1 MRSFSPR
8 LAARALWQM
17 RVRKRPYVLSHG
29 VNARCNL
36 KCSFCQYWKNPGEE
50 MSQEDIFRMLDEAS
64 SFGIGVY
71 NAWTVE
77 PLLREDLP
85 QILKYAK
92 SRGLITGLV
101 TNGLLLAKRAE
112 ELGDL
117 DYLSV
122 SVDGIKSYRELRG
135 IELENTL
142 AGIRAAKKAGH
153 EILINCVISSKN
165 TSELED
171 LVHLAEELG
180 TWISFEPLHESA
192 GISDS
197 VWRDLGIRDRSIHEK
212 AVCRLMELKRGGAPI
227 INSLTYLEMISSL
240 EPRFKCHASDII
252 LHVASD
258 GSIENC
264 RVHSQPL
271 ANVKDGLEEAW
282 QASKQDRE
290 EIVRSC
296 PGCLFFGYV
305 ENSLLY
311 EFVPEVLRHYEW
323 M

>member
-1 MRSFSPR
+1 MRSFNPR
-8 LAARALWQM
+8 QAARALWQM
-17 RVRKRPYVLSHG
+17 RIRKRPYVLSHG

-36 KCSFCQYWKNPGEE
+36 KCSFCDYWKKPGEE
-50 MSQEDIFRMLDEAS
+50 MSQEEIFRMLDEAS

-85 QILKYAK
+85 QILKHAK

-101 TNGLLLAKRAE
+101 TNGLLLAKRVN
-112 ELGDL
+112 ELEDL

-122 SVDGIKSYRELRG
+122 SVDGIKSYQQLRG

-142 AGIRAAKKAGH
+142 EGIRAAKRAGH

-165 TSELED
+165 VGELED

-197 VWRDLGIRDRSIHEK
+197 VWKELGIRDRSAHEK
-212 AVCRLMELKRGGAPI
+212 ATRRLMELKRAGAPI
-227 INSLTYLEMISSL
+227 INSLTYLEMISTL
-240 EPRFKCHASDII
+240 KPKFKCHASDII

-271 ANVKDGLEEAW
+271 ANVKEGLEEAW
-282 QASKQDRE
+282 RASKKGRE
-290 EIVRSC
+290 EIVKAC
-296 PGCLFFGYV
+296 PGCLFFGYA

>member
-122 SVDGIKSYRELRG
+122 SVDGIKSYQQLRG

-165 TSELED
+165 TGELED
-171 LVHLAEELG
+171 LVHLAEDLG

-192 GISDS
+192 GITDS
-197 VWRDLGIRDRSIHEK
+197 VWRDLGIRDRSAHEK
-212 AVCRLMELKRGGAPI
+212 AVHRLMELKRAGAPI
-227 INSLTYLEMISSL
+227 INSLTYLEMISTL
-240 EPRFKCHASDII
+240 KPKFNCHASDII

-258 GSIENC
+258 GSLENC

>member
-17 RVRKRPYVLSHG
+17 RIRKRPYVLSHG

-36 KCSFCQYWKNPGEE
+36 RCSFCQYWKEPGGE
-50 MSQEDIFRMLDEAS
+50 MTQKEIFRMLDEAS

-85 QILKYAK
+85 RILRYAK
-92 SRGLITGLV
+92 SRGLITSLV
-101 TNGLLLAKRAE
+101 TNGLLLARRAD
-112 ELGDL
+112 ELSDL

-122 SVDGIKSYRELRG
+122 SVDGIRSYKELRG
-135 IELENTL
+135 VELENIL
-142 AGIRAAKKAGH
+142 AGIRAAKRAGH

-165 TSELED
+165 VSELED
-171 LVHLAEELG
+171 LVHLAERLG

-197 VWRDLGIRDRSIHEK
+197 VWRDLGIRDRSGYEE
-212 AVCRLMELKRGGAPI
+212 AVKGLMDLKRAGAPI
-227 INSLTYLEMISSL
+227 INSLTYLEMISHL
-240 EPRFKCHASDII
+240 QPRFRCHASEII

-271 ANVKDGLEEAW
+271 ANVKDGLAEAW
-282 QASKQDRE
+282 QASKKGRE
-290 EIVRSC
+290 QITGSC
-296 PGCLFFGYV
+296 PGCLFFGYA

>member
-8 LAARALWQM
+8 QAAKALWQM

-36 KCSFCQYWKNPGEE
+36 KCSFCQYWKEPGEE
-50 MSQEDIFRMLDEAS
+50 MSQKEIFRMLDEAS

-71 NAWTVE
+71 NAWTAE

-101 TNGLLLAKRAE
+101 TNGLLLAKRAK
-112 ELGDL
+112 ELDDL

-122 SVDGIKSYRELRG
+122 SVDGIKSYQQLRG

-142 AGIRAAKKAGH
+142 QGIRAAKKAGH

-165 TSELED
+165 TGELED
-171 LVHLAEELG
+171 LVHLAERLG

-197 VWRDLGIRDRSIHEK
+197 VWKELGIRDRSAHEK
-212 AVCRLMELKRGGAPI
+212 AVHRLMELKRSGAPI
-227 INSLTYLEMISSL
+227 INSLTYLEMISTL
-240 EPRFKCHASDII
+240 KPQFKCHASDII

-264 RVHSQPL
+264 RVHGQQL
-271 ANVKDGLEEAW
+271 ANVLGGLEEAW
-282 QASKQDRE
+282 QASKQGRE

-311 EFVPEVLRHYEW
+311 EFMPEVLRHYEW

>member
-17 RVRKRPYVLSHG
+17 RIRKRPYVLSHG

-36 KCSFCQYWKNPGEE
+36 RCSFCQYWREPGGE
-50 MSQEDIFRMLDEAS
+50 MTQKEIFRMLDEAS

-85 QILKYAK
+85 QILRHAK
-92 SRGLITGLV
+92 SQGLITSLV
-101 TNGLLLAKRAE
+101 TNGLLLAKRAD

-135 IELENTL
+135 VDLENAL

-165 TSELED
+165 TGELED

-180 TWISFEPLHESA
+180 TWISFEPLHESR

-197 VWRDLGIRDRSIHEK
+197 VWKDLGIRDRSEYEK
-212 AVCRLMELKRGGAPI
+212 AVHRLMDLKRSGAPI
-227 INSLTYLEMISSL
+227 INSLTYLDMISSL
-240 EPRFKCHASDII
+240 KPRFTCHASDII
-252 LHVASD
+252 LHVAAD

-264 RVHSQPL
+264 RVHTQSL
-271 ANVKDGLEEAW
+271 ANVKDGLAEAW
-282 QASKQDRE
+282 QASRIGRQE
-290 EIVRSC
+290 AVQSC
-296 PGCLFFGYV
+296 PGCLFFGYA
-305 ENSLLY
+305 ENSLLF

>member
-8 LAARALWQM
+8 QAAKALWQM
-17 RVRKRPYVLSHG
+17 RGKRRPYVLSHG
-29 VNARCNL
+29 INARCNL
-36 KCSFCQYWKNPGEE
+36 SCSFCQYWRKPGRE
-50 MSQEDIFRMLDEAS
+50 MTRQEIFKMLDEAS

-101 TNGLLLAKRAE
+101 TNGLLLAKRAN
-112 ELGDL
+112 ELDDL

-142 AGIRAAKKAGH
+142 AGIRAAKRAGH
-153 EILINCVISSKN
+153 EILINCVISGKN
-165 TSELED
+165 TAELED

-180 TWISFEPLHESA
+180 TWISFEPLHESP

-197 VWRDLGIRDRSIHEK
+197 VWRDLGIRDRSAHEK
-212 AVCRLMELKRGGAPI
+212 ALHRLMELKRAGAPI
-227 INSLTYLEMISSL
+227 INSLTYLEMISTL
-240 EPRFKCHASDII
+240 KPQFKCHASDII

-264 RVHSQPL
+264 RVHGQPWPMCWGGWWRPGRHQSKGGRRL
-271 ANVKDGLEEAW
+271 SGPA
-282 QASKQDRE
+282 QAACSSDMWKTASYTS
-290 EIVRSC
+290 SC
-296 PGCLFFGYV
+296 
-305 ENSLLY
+305 
-311 EFVPEVLRHYEW
+311 LRF
-323 M
+323 

>member
-17 RVRKRPYVLSHG
+17 RIRKRPYVLSHG

-36 KCSFCQYWKNPGEE
+36 RCSFCQYWREPGGE
-50 MSQEDIFRMLDEAS
+50 MTQKEIFRMLDEAS

-85 QILKYAK
+85 QILRHAK
-92 SRGLITGLV
+92 SQGLITSLV
-101 TNGLLLAKRAE
+101 TNGLLLAKRAD

-135 IELENTL
+135 VDLENAL

-165 TSELED
+165 TGD
-171 LVHLAEELG
+171 
-180 TWISFEPLHESA
+180 
-192 GISDS
+192 
-197 VWRDLGIRDRSIHEK
+197 
-212 AVCRLMELKRGGAPI
+212 
-227 INSLTYLEMISSL
+227 
-240 EPRFKCHASDII
+240 
-252 LHVASD
+252 
-258 GSIENC
+258 
-264 RVHSQPL
+264 
-271 ANVKDGLEEAW
+271 
-282 QASKQDRE
+282 
-290 EIVRSC
+290 
-296 PGCLFFGYV
+296 
-305 ENSLLY
+305 
-311 EFVPEVLRHYEW
+311 
-323 M
+323 

>member
-112 ELGDL
+112 EIGDL

-197 VWRDLGIRDRSIHEK
+197 VWRDLGIRDRSAHEK
-212 AVCRLMELKRGGAPI
+212 AVRRLMELKRGGAPI

>member
-8 LAARALWQM
+8 LAAKALWQM
-17 RVRKRPYVLSHG
+17 RIRKRPYVLSHG

-36 KCSFCQYWKNPGEE
+36 KCSFCQYWREPGGE
-50 MSQEDIFRMLDEAS
+50 MSQKEIFRMLDEAS

-92 SRGLITGLV
+92 CRGLTTGLV
-101 TNGLLLAKRAE
+101 TNGLLLARRAD
-112 ELGDL
+112 ELVDL

-135 IELENTL
+135 IDLENTL
-142 AGIRAAKKAGH
+142 AGIRTAKRAGH

-165 TSELED
+165 VGELED
-171 LVHLAEELG
+171 LVHLAEDLG

-197 VWRDLGIRDRSIHEK
+197 VWRDLRIRDRSAHEK
-212 AVCRLMELKRGGAPI
+212 AVRRLMELKRAGAPI
-227 INSLTYLEMISSL
+227 INSLTYLEMISTL
-240 EPRFKCHASDII
+240 KPKFKCHASDII

-264 RVHSQPL
+264 RVHGQPL
-271 ANVKDGLEEAW
+271 ANVLGGLEEAW
-282 QASKQDRE
+282 QASKKGRE

-296 PGCLFFGYV
+296 PGCLFFGYA